1 MVFGADHAVLLDR
14 LEEELRIAPEPT
26 RNLFDKIIGSAC
38 NRVSVLSRS
47 EKASQL
53 DRLITSA
60 AWTDAALAL
69 IEIEMPA
76 WKLRRL
82 ICENGEWF
90 CSLSRQPNLPAAFDN
105 TADASHDVLPL
116 AILLAFLQAR
126 RMAAIPSGAPSAV
139 PSVRPILDT
148 LVCCDNFS

>member
-90 CSLSRQPNLPAAFDN
+90 CSLSRQPNLPAAFDD

-139 PSVRPILDT
+139 PSVRPALDT